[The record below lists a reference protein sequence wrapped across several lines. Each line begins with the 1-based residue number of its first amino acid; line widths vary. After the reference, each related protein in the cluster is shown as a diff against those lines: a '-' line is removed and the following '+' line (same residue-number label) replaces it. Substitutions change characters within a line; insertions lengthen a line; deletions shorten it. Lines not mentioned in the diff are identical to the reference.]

1 MHHNFIPPATGGESH
16 LPHEGM
22 EVRVNRGGPESV
34 TGTLVAS
41 LNDVLVLK
49 LPNGTLVYFNLE
61 HVKSVT
67 PLASNGKNGQNRPRA
82 GAMHAMFPPWLTFR
96 GVLESFRHRFVQI
109 NQGGPEKVEGILA
122 GVGGGTVTL
131 VSGKEVI
138 RIAIHHI
145 RSVHLLTA
153 QRKHATSER

>member
-1 MHHNFIPPATGGESH
+1 MSIQTHGG
-16 LPHEGM
+16 LEGM

-49 LPNGTLVYFNLE
+49 LPNGTVVYFNLE

-67 PLASNGKNGQNRPRA
+67 PLVNQNRTRA
-82 GAMHAMFPPWLTFR
+82 GAVHALFPPWLTFR
-96 GVLESFRHRFVQI
+96 GVLESFGHRFVQI

-122 GVGGGTVTL
+122 GVTGNAVTL

-145 RSVHLLTA
+145 RSVNLLTA
-153 QRKHATSER
+153 QRKNGTSGR

>member
-1 MHHNFIPPATGGESH
+1 MHHNFIPPATGGERR

-22 EVRVNRGGPESV
+22 EVRINRGGPESV

-67 PLASNGKNGQNRPRA
+67 PLANNAGRNGQNRT
-82 GAMHAMFPPWLTFR
+82 GAAHPMFPPWLIFR
-96 GVLESFRHRFVQI
+96 EVLESFRHRFVQI

-122 GVGGGTVTL
+122 GVGGGAVTL
-131 VSGKEVI
+131 ISGKEVI

-145 RSVHLLTA
+145 RSVNLLTA
-153 QRKHATSER
+153 QRKNASHGR

>member
-1 MHHNFIPPATGGESH
+1 M
-16 LPHEGM
+16 PHEGM

-34 TGTLVAS
+34 TGTLLAS

-49 LPNGTLVYFNLE
+49 LPNGTIVYFNLE

-67 PLASNGKNGQNRPRA
+67 PLANNAGRNGQNRPPA
-82 GAMHAMFPPWLTFR
+82 GAAHAMFPPWLTFR

-131 VSGKEVI
+131 ISGKEVI

-145 RSVHLLTA
+145 RSVNLLTA
-153 QRKHATSER
+153 QRKNASHGR